1 MSSTFTERIN
11 FVQRTLGKGQ
21 ISRDGSDI
29 TVRCPSCGD
38 SQKKK
43 LAINLETWK
52 YHCWVCGLKGNTLV
66 SLLKKHGDR
75 SQIDEFRVTFLNSRI
90 LISDAIPTEEQK
102 VELPDGFTPLVTCLS
117 SKNPNVRAIKR
128 YLEKRGLTERELW
141 KFRVGVSESGKF
153 SRRPIFASLDTDGEL
168 NYYVSRTIDGKS
180 GLRYLNSTA
189 DKTGIV
195 FNDCDIDWD
204 KKVYLVEGIFDLIAL
219 KENGTC
225 LLGSSISENSLL
237 FKKIVANE
245 SDVVL
250 CLDNDMLK
258 KTGRIADLLESYGC
272 NVEVMNTSAA
282 KDIAEMNPDQLEYSK
297 SALTKWNL
305 AASFKYKIAAI
316 KSGSMF

>member
-1 MSSTFTERIN
+1 MSSTFTERIS
-11 FVQRTLGKGQ
+11 FIQRTLGKGQ

-29 TVRCPSCGD
+29 TVRCPGCGD

-75 SQIDEFRVTFLNSRI
+75 SQLDEFRVTFLNSKI
-90 LISDAIPTEEQK
+90 LTSDELVVEQK
-102 VELPDGFTPLVTCLS
+102 VELPDGFTPLVSCFD
-117 SKNPNVRAIKR
+117 SKNPNIRAIKR
-128 YLEKRGLTERELW
+128 YLEKRGLTERDFW
-141 KFRVGVSESGKF
+141 KFRVGISEVGKF

-168 NYYVSRTIDGKS
+168 NYYVSRSIEGKN
-180 GLRYLNSTA
+180 GLRYLNSST
-189 DKTGIV
+189 DKTAIV

-204 KKVYLVEGIFDLIAL
+204 KKIYLVEGIFDLISL

-250 CLDNDMLK
+250 CLDNDMVK

-272 NVEVMNTSAA
+272 NVEVMDTSAA
-282 KDIAEMNPDQLEYSK
+282 KDIAEMTQDQLDFSK
-297 SALTKWNL
+297 SNLTRWSL
-305 AASFKYKIAAI
+305 TSSFKYKISAI